1 MFGGLFVFLPMDEA
15 RFYLISIVSG
25 PKSRDRQWVQ
35 AVSLQEEREVV
46 ERQKT

>member
-1 MFGGLFVFLPMDEA
+1 MFGDLSVFLPMGEG

-25 PKSRDRQWVQ
+25 PRSRDRQQVQ
-35 AVSLQEEREVV
+35 AVPLQEEREVV